1 MFDKITYNEKFRI
14 GDVLANRKIVEKFG
28 NEIREYFYRQI
39 ESIRLIFS
47 YCLEKQREK
56 KTCYFPKEITDID
69 IEKLTNMY
77 IEWEGANSNYLHLV
91 YQAGKEFPISE
102 RTKLKAKKRYE
113 EECEKILKDG
123 VTFVYG
129 AEVSFAPCEEVS
141 SVDIKN
147 GTIKAVYSRAWIAEN
162 LDYPTLLNNFIYMFE
177 FVDMQFRFAHVCRKN
192 QLGIF
197 ERTIGVKGKKEYPI
211 GMAFNQMQMLAM
223 AQMEGYYDCLVK
235 NDVYIE
241 DIIEWF
247 FKKYLSEEFEVTGFV
262 FNKPSLESTYVEKC
276 RTIAAELDSILH
288 QYKLWCE
295 DGVINQ
301 ELLEFSSTPISINQV
316 PSQIENKYVYACGED
331 MFTLMHMVFSD
342 QSLLGYIDGYHEN
355 RENFYDIVMYNEILV
370 TMLKEYQI
378 QSVEHL
384 KNYGIIDIQEG
395 VIIPNR
401 NKMWIMRELFYNEVI
416 AYSYVHM
423 CKGEIEEFRLRGMI
437 EIGSSLFSKSEMD
450 YYNYLFNKHDF
461 SNSLD
466 IRNRYVHGNQKS
478 DDKQNKTDYYTML
491 RMVILI
497 IIKINEE
504 FCLKDNRDE

>member
-1 MFDKITYNEKFRI
+1 M
-14 GDVLANRKIVEKFG
+14 
-28 NEIREYFYRQI
+28 
-39 ESIRLIFS
+39 
-47 YCLEKQREK
+47 
-56 KTCYFPKEITDID
+56 
-69 IEKLTNMY
+69 
-77 IEWEGANSNYLHLV
+77 
-91 YQAGKEFPISE
+91 
-102 RTKLKAKKRYE
+102 
-113 EECEKILKDG
+113 
-123 VTFVYG
+123 
-129 AEVSFAPCEEVS
+129 
-141 SVDIKN
+141 
-147 GTIKAVYSRAWIAEN
+147 
-162 LDYPTLLNNFIYMFE
+162 
-177 FVDMQFRFAHVCRKN
+177 
-192 QLGIF
+192 
-197 ERTIGVKGKKEYPI
+197 
-211 GMAFNQMQMLAM
+211 
-223 AQMEGYYDCLVK
+223 
-235 NDVYIE
+235 
-241 DIIEWF
+241 
-247 FKKYLSEEFEVTGFV
+247 TGFV

-423 CKGEIEEFRLRGMI
+423 CKEEIEEFRLRGMI